1 MSDLT
6 IEIKAIGPENKPY
19 LSLAKGLEKEYKKK
33 KIELLA
39 PVTKTDSPWN
49 SVLLTVSLGISPK
62 LIENLIDLITTIA
75 DDNDEIE
82 IDLSI
87 HIVDADIF
95 YDLPDEKDKFI
106 ASYKEKAKATKAP
119 AKPST
124 KTSTKAAK
132 KEKVS

>member
-39 PVTKTDSPWN
+39 PETKTDSPWN

-87 HIVDADIF
+87 HVVDAEVF

-106 ASYKEKAKATKAP
+106 ASYKKKTKAAKAST
-119 AKPST
+119 ST

-132 KEKVS
+132 KEAVS

>member
-6 IEIKAIGPENKPY
+6 IEIKAIGPANKPY

-39 PVTKTDSPWN
+39 PKTKTDSPWN

-62 LIENLIDLITTIA
+62 LIENLIDLVTTIA
-75 DDNDEIE
+75 ADNDEIE

-87 HIVDADIF
+87 HIVDAEIF

-106 ASYKEKAKATKAP
+106 ESYKKKTKATKA
-119 AKPST
+119 ATSA
-124 KTSTKAAK
+124 KTSTTAAQ